1 MVTESAPTR
10 AAVLELRAEQLIVE
24 ESYEFLDEKRLLL
37 AAELLRQLNHYER
50 LITEL
55 EEKRKNAYQLLVAA
69 VQRHGLQ
76 GLGVYPASSLEGIRM
91 ETSRRNLM
99 GVSLQETAWQE
110 PESPLPESWMA
121 SNPSLEAERCRAA
134 FREIVRL
141 GAVLAGV
148 SGNLH
153 RLSVE
158 YRLTERRARAL
169 ENIILPEIEYALV
182 RMNAY
187 LEEQDMEDA
196 IRARPLAKPYG
207 EKP

>member
-1 MVTESAPTR
+1 MATESAPTR
-10 AAVLELRAEQLIVE
+10 AAVLELRAEQLIMK

-37 AAELLRQLNHYER
+37 AAELLRQLDHYER
-50 LITEL
+50 LIAEL
-55 EEKRKNAYQLLVAA
+55 EEKRNNAYQLLVAA

-76 GLGVYPASSLEGIRM
+76 GLGVYPASSLEGMRM
-91 ETSRRNLM
+91 ETSRSNLM
-99 GVSLQETAWQE
+99 GVSLQETAWQD
-110 PESPLPESWMA
+110 PESPSPESRMA
-121 SNPSLEAERCRAA
+121 SNPSAAAERCRDI

-153 RLSVE
+153 RLSAE

-169 ENIILPEIEYALV
+169 ENIILPDIEQALV

-187 LEEQDMEDA
+187 LDEQDMEDA

-207 EKP
+207 EQL